1 MRKTLTLLSLAFLT
15 LPVSAGQ
22 FDHVYAGKKSTTS
35 RDPLELNW
43 ERYFPGLQKEIEQAV
58 EEALTDGEFIF

>member
-43 ERYFPGLQKEIEQAV
+43 ESRLLKRLVKMESLFLARTKS
-58 EEALTDGEFIF
+58 L